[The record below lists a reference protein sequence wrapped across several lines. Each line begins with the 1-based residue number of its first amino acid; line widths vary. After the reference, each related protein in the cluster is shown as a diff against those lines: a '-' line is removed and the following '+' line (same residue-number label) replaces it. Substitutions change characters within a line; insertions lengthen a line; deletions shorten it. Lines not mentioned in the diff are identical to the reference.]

1 MSPPQLQPLTSGGAD
16 ALLRRDGAT
25 DRQLNPIIDCPP
37 ATGGLFCF
45 QVNAMTNLAA
55 LSVLPKSA
63 SPIATLSN
71 VERSIARLLERE
83 DLDRASARALFSE
96 IVEGRLPEPLMAAA
110 FVALRFKG
118 ETPEELVGGALALRA
133 AARPF
138 PSPDY
143 LFADSCG
150 TGGDFSGSINVST
163 AAGLVAAACG
173 LPVVKH
179 GNRSFTS
186 RCGSADVLEA
196 LGARLDCPPELSRRV
211 LDDTGFCFLLAP
223 AYHPG
228 IAHAGPVR
236 RALKVR
242 TVMNLLGPCLN
253 PARPRV
259 QLLGVPELRL
269 LMPIAETLREL
280 GLERAL
286 VVHGSG
292 LDEVAAHGTTEA
304 VLLAGGQLERL
315 EITPE
320 QAGLSRYPVENVAGG
335 GPSRNAAILRSTLA
349 GQASPAQSAIVA
361 INAGALLLT
370 AGLASDVREG
380 VAAAED
386 SISSG
391 RAIRLLDGFIE
402 ASRG

>member
-1 MSPPQLQPLTSGGAD
+1 MTNVASISV
-16 ALLRRDGAT
+16 
-25 DRQLNPIIDCPP
+25 PP
-37 ATGGLFCF
+37 AS
-45 QVNAMTNLAA
+45 AA
-55 LSVLPKSA
+55 AASTPSSVEL
-63 SPIATLSN
+63 
-71 VERSIARLLERE
+71 SIARLLERR
-83 DLDRASARALFSE
+83 DLDRSAARALFSE

-118 ETPEELVGGALALRA
+118 ETAEELTGAALALQSA
-133 AARPF
+133 GRPF

-150 TGGDFSGSINVST
+150 TGGDCSGSINIST

-186 RCGSADVLEA
+186 KCGSADVLEA

-211 LDDTGFCFLLAP
+211 LDQTGYCFLLAP
-223 AYHPG
+223 TYHPG

-259 QLLGVPELRL
+259 QLLGVPDPELVT
-269 LMPIAETLREL
+269 PIAETLREI
-280 GLERAL
+280 GVERAL

-292 LDEVAAHGTTEA
+292 LDEVAVHGATEA
-304 VLLAGGQLERL
+304 VLLREGRL
-315 EITPE
+315 EPIQITPE
-320 QAGLSRYPVENVAGG
+320 QAGLKRFPLEQIAGG
-335 GPSRNAAILRSTLA
+335 DPARNAAILRSTLA
-349 GQASPAQSAIVA
+349 GQASPAQSSIVA
-361 INAGALLLT
+361 INAGALLFT
-370 AGLASDVREG
+370 AGLAADLRDG
-380 VAAAED
+380 VDAAQD

-391 RAIRLLDGFIE
+391 RALRLLDDFIE

>member
-1 MSPPQLQPLTSGGAD
+1 MTVMSVSSREPTRL
-16 ALLRRDGAT
+16 
-25 DRQLNPIIDCPP
+25 P
-37 ATGGLFCF
+37 A
-45 QVNAMTNLAA
+45 AA
-55 LSVLPKSA
+55 P
-63 SPIATLSN
+63 SPI
-71 VERSIARLLERE
+71 ERSIARLLDRR
-83 DLDRASARALFSE
+83 DLDQAQSRELFTAL
-96 IVEGRLPEPLMAAA
+96 VEGRLPEPLMAAA

-118 ETPEELVGGALALRA
+118 ETADELTGAALALRS

-138 PSPDY
+138 PAPDY

-186 RCGSADVLEA
+186 KCGSADVLEA
-196 LGARLDCPPELSRRV
+196 LGAKLDCPPEQSRQV

-259 QLLGVPELRL
+259 QLLGVPDPGL
-269 LMPIAETLREL
+269 LVPVAETLRAL

-292 LDEVAAHGTTEA
+292 LDEVAVHGPTQA
-304 VLLAGGQLERL
+304 ILLDKGRLQALEL
-315 EITPE
+315 TPE
-320 QAGLSRYPVENVAGG
+320 QAGLGRFPVEQVAGG
-335 GPSRNAAILRSTLA
+335 DPAANAKILADTLSGRA
-349 GQASPAQSAIVA
+349 TEAQSAIVA
-361 INAGALLLT
+361 INAGALLFT
-370 AGLASDVREG
+370 AGLAADIREG
-380 VAAAED
+380 AGLAED

-391 RAIRLLDGFIE
+391 RARQLLDRFVE
-402 ASRG
+402 ASNG